1 MYTVKGQEGGMTMSL
16 GLMECSLLFTPATF
30 VSTGVPQP
38 WVPCVLRKQFKVQ
51 KGTVLFKL
59 RTFYCQGTRTMAAL
73 TEVTLT
79 EAGLVMIDIL

>member
-38 WVPCVLRKQFKVQ
+38 
-51 KGTVLFKL
+51 
-59 RTFYCQGTRTMAAL
+59 
-73 TEVTLT
+73 
-79 EAGLVMIDIL
+79 